1 MRVRV
6 YRNLSPQYRQR
17 RAWSVMALEGPKKG
31 RVIGVV
37 DGAVLRGATFR
48 VSEAG
53 RQRVLREK
61 QKNVHAFAEGELVES
76 RPLDS
81 MHPGANGASLKR
93 AARVPV
99 SYDPYRGPHFVR
111 QDTQAPIHESAWVVV
126 SPSGVY
132 AAGS

>member
-81 MHPGANGASLKR
+81 MHPGASLKR
-93 AARVPV
+93 VARVPV